1 MINDF
6 RIILKRKYLNRFVL
20 IFIGGCFAAFLEML
34 SLGSIPIFVGF
45 ISSPEVIINKL
56 PLEDLKA
63 YIYQIDKNKLI
74 FSLSAFVLLAF
85 IVKNLFLSLLIY
97 YEFKTTYVIRKEI
110 ITKFYSYYI
119 NAPYEFHLRNN
130 PAQLNRN
137 ITYEVTQAINS
148 IIFILN
154 LFREFLVIAVL
165 IFLLF
170 IVEPKITL
178 LSFAILSASVLFF
191 FYIIKSFLKQRAKQS
206 QILRKKIIQMINQS
220 FGSIK
225 DLKILLKEKALEK
238 KFETDVNIYEKNT
251 FFYQVIS
258 KTPRIFLEIVSLTLL
273 VVVVAFFLMLGRNLE
288 SILPTLSL
296 LAIAM
301 VRLIPAFNS
310 ISTALS
316 NLRINT
322 PNINLVAKE
331 IKEIKI
337 FKQSAYNIYNE
348 KKIFK
353 NNLNTGE
360 ELLSLENV
368 TYSFPN
374 TNFQSIKNITL
385 KIKKGESVGF
395 TGITGS
401 GKSTLFH
408 IMLGLLKPQQGTV
421 KFNGVEIYKNLF
433 NWRNQVGYISQNVYL
448 NDDTIKNNIIF
459 GNEDDEVNE
468 VNLKSA
474 IKNSGLSDFLE
485 TLPKGLNTTVGS
497 DGIRLSGGQKQRIG
511 IARSLYKKPEILFM
525 DESTSS
531 LDYKT
536 EESIIN
542 KINTFSK
549 DRTLIIIAHRLSTI
563 KNCVVYL
570 LDQGRIIDQGKFFEI
585 EKRNNLLNKQL

>member
-1 MINDF
+1 
-6 RIILKRKYLNRFVL
+6 
-20 IFIGGCFAAFLEML
+20 
-34 SLGSIPIFVGF
+34 
-45 ISSPEVIINKL
+45 
-56 PLEDLKA
+56 
-63 YIYQIDKNKLI
+63 
-74 FSLSAFVLLAF
+74 
-85 IVKNLFLSLLIY
+85 
-97 YEFKTTYVIRKEI
+97 
-110 ITKFYSYYI
+110 
-119 NAPYEFHLRNN
+119 
-130 PAQLNRN
+130 
-137 ITYEVTQAINS
+137 
-148 IIFILN
+148 
-154 LFREFLVIAVL
+154 
-165 IFLLF
+165 
-170 IVEPKITL
+170 
-178 LSFAILSASVLFF
+178 
-191 FYIIKSFLKQRAKQS
+191 
-206 QILRKKIIQMINQS
+206 
-220 FGSIK
+220 
-225 DLKILLKEKALEK
+225 
-238 KFETDVNIYEKNT
+238 
-251 FFYQVIS
+251 
-258 KTPRIFLEIVSLTLL
+258 
-273 VVVVAFFLMLGRNLE
+273 
-288 SILPTLSL
+288 
-296 LAIAM
+296 
-301 VRLIPAFNS
+301 
-310 ISTALS
+310 
-316 NLRINT
+316 
-322 PNINLVAKE
+322 VAKE

-563 KNCVVYL
+563 KNCDVVYL